1 MDNHLESQVSKT
13 YADIE
18 VAYSC
23 LKDTYGVK
31 EKDIILYGQSV
42 GNGPTLELATCLP
55 QLRIVILHNPILSRL
70 RVTYPVKWTF
80 WFDIYKNIDKI
91 PQVNCPILV
100 IHGTDDEILDW
111 SHGKQLW
118 ELCKG
123 KYEIL
128 WLKGGDSIRPWK

>member
-70 RVTYPVKWTF
+70 RVTYPVK
-80 WFDIYKNIDKI
+80 
-91 PQVNCPILV
+91 
-100 IHGTDDEILDW
+100 
-111 SHGKQLW
+111 
-118 ELCKG
+118 
-123 KYEIL
+123 
-128 WLKGGDSIRPWK
+128 